1 MKRGDIVTVAA
12 GSGFAGK
19 PRPALVVQDD
29 AYLEISTVVLALI
42 TSDTR
47 ASALSLSIPVAPS
60 PANGLRVQS
69 YVTAHDLVTVRV
81 EKLDKHIGRL
91 EEPLLRR
98 VDHAIILF
106 LGLDRA

>member
-29 AYLEISTVVLALI
+29 AYLGISTVVLALI
-42 TSDTR
+42 TSDDR
-47 ASALSLSIPVAPS
+47 AGALSVSVPVLPT

-69 YVTAHDLVTVRV
+69 YVTVHDLVTVRL
-81 EKLDKHIGRL
+81 EKLDKHVGRL
-91 EEPLLRR
+91 EESLMRR

-106 LGLDRA
+106 LGL